1 MLKSV
6 YASLAAA
13 LVGAL
18 LSFGALAQSEPI
30 RVGFLTVR
38 TGPLAAGGKQM
49 EEGIL
54 LFLKER
60 NYTLAGR
67 KIELTIAD
75 TGGNPA
81 GTKNKTQDLVE
92 RNKVHVIIGPLAA
105 FQRTFEESGGKIV
118 QKLWPPLNVPDYG
131 SYIAQIKGNVD
142 AVYAGFAGANGFR
155 FLKQYNEYG
164 MKAKIPVLGSA
175 TTVDEGILKN
185 MGEEAVGVISTAW
198 YSATID
204 TPDNRKFVAAV
215 NKEYN
220 ADPGYYTTGAY
231 SSGLMLEQALRAVSG
246 KIEDKDAFMKALH
259 AVHVTNDPRGEIKLD
274 EYGNPVQNI
283 YIRKVERKGAKLVN
297 TVLKVYP
304 NVSQFWSY
312 DPKQFLASPVYT
324 RDHPPAK
331 NLE

>member
-1 MLKSV
+1 
-6 YASLAAA
+6 
-13 LVGAL
+13 
-18 LSFGALAQSEPI
+18 
-30 RVGFLTVR
+30 
-38 TGPLAAGGKQM
+38 
-49 EEGIL
+49 
-54 LFLKER
+54 
-60 NYTLAGR
+60 
-67 KIELTIAD
+67 
-75 TGGNPA
+75 
-81 GTKNKTQDLVE
+81 
-92 RNKVHVIIGPLAA
+92 
-105 FQRTFEESGGKIV
+105 
-118 QKLWPPLNVPDYG
+118 
-131 SYIAQIKGNVD
+131 
-142 AVYAGFAGANGFR
+142 
-155 FLKQYNEYG
+155 

-231 SSGLMLEQALRAVSG
+231 SAGLLLERALRAVSG

-274 EYGNPVQNI
+274 AYGNPVQNI

-324 RDHPPAK
+324 RDYPPAK